1 MNNPPLK
8 KSRHNN
14 LLKGIA
20 LLIGYT
26 FWYIFGGSHVAVVE
40 LSVPLCFYHVPTD
53 THINAPES
61 ISVKLAGKRSDIRAV
76 EREHLAVHIDANKL
90 QKGKNLIAVTRQEL
104 LLPNSIKLVQYA
116 PSNPTVELLP
126 HGTTKKRELVL

>member
-8 KSRHNN
+8 KNHRNR
-14 LLKGIA
+14 LLKVIA

-26 FWYIFGGSHVAVVE
+26 FWYIFGGSHAAVAE
-40 LSVPLCFYHVPTD
+40 LSVPLCFYHVPAD

-76 EREHLAVHIDANKL
+76 EHEHLAVHIDASRL
-90 QKGKNLIAVTRQEL
+90 QKGKNLLTITKQEL
-104 LLPNSIKLVQYA
+104 LLPNSIKLVQYS
-116 PSNPTVELLP
+116 PSNPTVELLTHKP
-126 HGTTKKRELVL
+126 SAHELEQ